1 MSMSS
6 TWTERQ
12 EPAAI
17 VVIVKA
23 HSMGA
28 ALRSLK
34 ERLIA
39 MPGSL
44 YEAFMHRRTMMRFS
58 RYSDHLLDDLGYE
71 RDWDRTIIPRQ

>member
-17 VVIVKA
+17 VAILKA
-23 HSMGA
+23 HSTGA
-28 ALRSLK
+28 ALRCLK
-34 ERLIA
+34 ARLIA